1 MYSGLIK
8 YIFLPGIE
16 LNKVEKKK
24 EGGRS
29 RWQDREAKIEA
40 TKLRIFIFFICFCLG
55 SCCLYKDKQIL
66 IIGFNV
72 ITYLE

>member
-16 LNKVEKKK
+16 PNKVQKKK

-40 TKLRIFIFFICFCLG
+40 TKLRIFIFLFVSVSEIVAYIKMNRF
-55 SCCLYKDKQIL
+55 
-66 IIGFNV
+66 
-72 ITYLE
+72 